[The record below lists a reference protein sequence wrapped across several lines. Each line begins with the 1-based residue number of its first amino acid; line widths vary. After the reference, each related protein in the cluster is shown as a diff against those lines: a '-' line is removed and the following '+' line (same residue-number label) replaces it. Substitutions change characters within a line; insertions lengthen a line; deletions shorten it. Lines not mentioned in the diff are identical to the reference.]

1 MSTEKE
7 THNRSLEKEQKF
19 RQKMQ
24 ILESIESEISQMNR
38 FYSEGQLQMG
48 LSSFQSDNLYHHLQ
62 PKSFSVGPASVLVNF
77 DQNKKQFQL
86 VQVPKETLKF
96 IYKEEVEKKD
106 TKNNKTISYLIEE
119 EDDEEYLKEEQERL
133 EKEYQQKGN
142 DPLQQLGIQYPSASL
157 ENAQTN
163 MKKTLESALKIVNLL
178 QSLK

>member
-1 MSTEKE
+1 MSADKQIQES
-7 THNRSLEKEQKF
+7 SLENEKKF

-24 ILESIESEISQMNR
+24 ILESIESEINQMNKY
-38 FYSEGQLQMG
+38 YSEGQLQMG

-62 PKSFSVGPASVLVNF
+62 PKSFSVGPASALVNY

-86 VQVPKETLKF
+86 VQVPKESLKF

-106 TKNNKTISYLIEE
+106 TKKKQTISYLVEE

-133 EKEYQQKGN
+133 EKEFKQQGN
-142 DPLQQLGIQYPSASL
+142 EPFKQLGIQYPPKTL
-157 ENAQTN
+157 ENAQAN

-178 QSLK
+178 ESLK